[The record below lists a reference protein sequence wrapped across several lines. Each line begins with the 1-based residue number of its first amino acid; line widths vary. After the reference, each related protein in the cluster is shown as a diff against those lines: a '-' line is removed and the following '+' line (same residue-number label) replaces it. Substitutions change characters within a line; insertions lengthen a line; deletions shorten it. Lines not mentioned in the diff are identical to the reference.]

1 MAGSSATSP
10 VSQPAAPAVVLDG
23 GGRFEEGARR
33 REISRMDEVRLNIL
47 VVDDEP
53 ALREVLSL
61 RIADWGHDVR
71 TAADAAEAE
80 REIDRARPDLVLC
93 DLVLPSISGMDLL
106 KRIKR
111 QDETIPVVMMTAHG
125 AIDGA
130 VEAMKAGAM
139 DFLTKPLD
147 HNALFALITVMAEE
161 HRASRAQRTLN
172 QRLDGQ
178 RVGGLVG
185 QSRVMRALART
196 IDSLASSDASA
207 ILTGESGTGKEV
219 AARAIH
225 MASARA
231 DKPFVA
237 INAAAIPEGLV
248 ESEVFGHEQGAF
260 TGATRSRPGVFELAN
275 GGTLFLDEIAEM
287 PIALQPKLLRVLEDG
302 SARRLGG
309 GRDVK
314 FDVRVLAA
322 TNRAPAQ
329 AIRDG
334 RLREDLY
341 YRLSV
346 FELTLPPLRE
356 RADDIALLA
365 AHFVRDLGRK
375 HHVEVEGVGD
385 AAREILESHSW
396 PGNVRELRNV
406 IERATIVARSGWIE
420 PRHLPPYLQAL
431 REGASPTL
439 VLPAGTTLAEA
450 ERLLILQTLERVGN
464 NKAEAARQLGLDVKT
479 IRNKLRAYGMGS

>member
-1 MAGSSATSP
+1 VIDVPASNSP
-10 VSQPAAPAVVLDG
+10 VSPSAAPGMSLNDRRILERGAV
-23 GGRFEEGARR
+23 
-33 REISRMDEVRLNIL
+33 REISGMDDVRLNVL

-61 RIADWGHDVR
+61 RISDWGHDVR
-71 TAADAAEAE
+71 AVADAADAE

-93 DLVLPSISGMDLL
+93 DLVMPGISGMELL
-106 KRIKR
+106 RRIKR
-111 QDETIPVVMMTAHG
+111 QDERLPVVMMTAHG
-125 AIDGA
+125 NIDGA
-130 VEAMKAGAM
+130 VEAMKLGAM

-147 HNALFALITVMAEE
+147 HQALFALLTVMAEE
-161 HRASRAQRTLN
+161 QRQVRAQRSLN
-172 QRLDGQ
+172 DRLDKQ
-178 RVGGLVG
+178 RGGGLVG
-185 QSRVMRALART
+185 GSRVMRAFCRT
-196 IDSLASSDASA
+196 IESLAASDASA

-219 AARAIH
+219 AARTIH
-225 MASARA
+225 ASSARA
-231 DKPFVA
+231 DKPFIA

-302 SARRLGG
+302 IARRLGG
-309 GRDVK
+309 SKDIK

-322 TNRAPAQ
+322 TNRPPAQ
-329 AIRDG
+329 AIREG

-346 FELTLPPLRE
+346 FELALPPLRE
-356 RADDIALLA
+356 RPDDIALLA
-365 AHFVRDLGRK
+365 QHFVREMGRK
-375 HHVEVEGVGD
+375 HNVDVEGVGD
-385 AAREILESHSW
+385 AAREMLERHAW

-420 PRHLPPYLQAL
+420 PRHLPPYLQVL

-479 IRNKLRAYGMGS
+479 IRNKLRAYGLS

>member
-1 MAGSSATSP
+1 
-10 VSQPAAPAVVLDG
+10 V
-23 GGRFEEGARR
+23 
-33 REISRMDEVRLNIL
+33 
-47 VVDDEP
+47 
-53 ALREVLSL
+53 
-61 RIADWGHDVR
+61 
-71 TAADAAEAE
+71 EAE

>member
-1 MAGSSATSP
+1 
-10 VSQPAAPAVVLDG
+10 
-23 GGRFEEGARR
+23 
-33 REISRMDEVRLNIL
+33 MDDVRLNVL

-61 RIADWGHDVR
+61 RIEDWGHDVR
-71 TAADAAEAE
+71 AVADAADAE
-80 REIDRARPDLVLC
+80 REIDRSRPDIVLC
-93 DLVLPSISGMDLL
+93 DLVLPGSSGMELL

-111 QDETIPVVMMTAHG
+111 QDAKLPIVMMTAHG
-125 AIDGA
+125 NIDGA
-130 VEAMKAGAM
+130 VEAMKAGAA

-147 HNALFALITVMAEE
+147 HNALFALLTVLAEE
-161 HRASRAQRTLN
+161 HRAARQSRTLN
-172 QRLDGQ
+172 ERLDG
-178 RVGGLVG
+178 RVGAMVG
-185 QSRVMRALART
+185 QSRVMRAFSRT
-196 IDSLASSDASA
+196 IESLAGSDASA

-219 AARAIH
+219 AARTIH
-225 MASARA
+225 TLSSRA

-302 SARRLGG
+302 QARRLGG
-309 GRDVK
+309 SRDVK

-322 TNRAPAQ
+322 TNRPPAQ
-329 AIRDG
+329 AIREG

-356 RADDIALLA
+356 RPDDIALLA
-365 AHFVRDLGRK
+365 QHFVREMSKK
-375 HHVEVEGVGD
+375 HQVGVEGIGD
-385 AAREILESHSW
+385 AAREMLERHAW

-406 IERATIVARSGWIE
+406 IERATIVARSGWVE
-420 PRHLPPYLQAL
+420 PRHLPPYLQVL

-479 IRNKLRAYGMGS
+479 IRNKLRAYGLGT